1 MTHAQTKNLLTEG
14 PIWKRIIAFAIP
26 LFLGNLFQQFYNT
39 ADSLI
44 VGNFLG
50 GDALAAVSSTG
61 SLIFL
66 TVGFFN
72 GIAIGAGVII
82 ARYYGARQID
92 ELQRAIHT
100 AIAFGILCGLLL
112 TAIGILAAPVLLVWM
127 KTPADVL
134 PNSVLYFRIYY
145 MGSLA
150 FVLYNYF
157 VGILQSVGDSRHPL
171 YYLIL
176 SSLVN
181 ITLDLLFIG
190 VFHLGV
196 GAAAAATIISQFLSA
211 ILCLYRLMKKSPRE
225 YTVSLKK
232 IRLDPF
238 MLRQIIGAGLPAGLQ
253 NSIISIANVF
263 VQSNIN
269 VFGKMAVAGCGSYSR
284 IEGFAFLPISCFSM
298 ALTTFISQNLGA
310 KKYDRAKK
318 GARFSIVCCL
328 VLAELIGLG
337 IYATIPV
344 LIRAFNGE
352 PEIIA
357 FGVRQAR
364 TVTPFFFLV
373 AYSHCMAGLL
383 RGAGK
388 SAVPMY
394 IMMVCWCLIRVTYIS
409 IIVRFIPSIDVIFL
423 AYPLTW
429 TLSSALFLLCYLK
442 YDWVHAFEKKARR

>member
-92 ELQRAIHT
+92 ELQRSIHT

-344 LIRAFNGE
+344 LISAFNGE

>member
-211 ILCLYRLMKKSPRE
+211 ILCLYRLMK
-225 YTVSLKK
+225 
-232 IRLDPF
+232 
-238 MLRQIIGAGLPAGLQ
+238 
-253 NSIISIANVF
+253 
-263 VQSNIN
+263 
-269 VFGKMAVAGCGSYSR
+269 
-284 IEGFAFLPISCFSM
+284 
-298 ALTTFISQNLGA
+298 
-310 KKYDRAKK
+310 RAP
-318 GARFSIVCCL
+318 G
-328 VLAELIGLG
+328 
-337 IYATIPV
+337 
-344 LIRAFNGE
+344 N
-352 PEIIA
+352 
-357 FGVRQAR
+357 
-364 TVTPFFFLV
+364 TP
-373 AYSHCMAGLL
+373 
-383 RGAGK
+383 
-388 SAVPMY
+388 
-394 IMMVCWCLIRVTYIS
+394 
-409 IIVRFIPSIDVIFL
+409 
-423 AYPLTW
+423 YP
-429 TLSSALFLLCYLK
+429 
-442 YDWVHAFEKKARR
+442 

>member
-344 LIRAFNGE
+344 LISAFNGE

-442 YDWVHAFEKKARR
+442 YDWVHAFEKKAQR

>member
-344 LIRAFNGE
+344 LISAFNGE

-409 IIVRFIPSIDVIFL
+409 IIVRFIPSINVIFL

>member
-269 VFGKMAVAGCGSYSR
+269 VFGKIAVAGCGSYSR

-357 FGVRQAR
+357 FGVHQAR

>member
-269 VFGKMAVAGCGSYSR
+269 VFGKIAVAGCGSYSR

-344 LIRAFNGE
+344 LISAFNGE

-442 YDWVHAFEKKARR
+442 YDWVHAFEKKAQR

>member
-269 VFGKMAVAGCGSYSR
+269 VFGKIAVAGCGSYSR

-344 LIRAFNGE
+344 LISAFNGE

>member
-344 LIRAFNGE
+344 LISAFNGE

>member
-269 VFGKMAVAGCGSYSR
+269 VFGKIAVAGCGSYSR

-442 YDWVHAFEKKARR
+442 YDWVHAFEKKAQR